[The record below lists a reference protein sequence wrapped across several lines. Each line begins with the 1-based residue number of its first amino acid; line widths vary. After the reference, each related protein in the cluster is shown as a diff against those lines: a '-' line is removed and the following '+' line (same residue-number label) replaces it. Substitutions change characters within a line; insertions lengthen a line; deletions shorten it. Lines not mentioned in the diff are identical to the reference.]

1 MLPEIILSALV
12 LLLAGTTAVLGR
24 RLYAA
29 QKALQ
34 SAKPHPAEGHEPD
47 RTALRQKREQA
58 EELCMDLKRSLT
70 HIHTAI
76 PAQVPGL
83 LVERIQIFCAQ
94 ELKEQVSAILR
105 ILQNGFSERIAPAMG
120 QGDLAQLDGQ
130 IDQLHRIV
138 LETEELEQT
147 LVLRCKSW
155 SPREEPAL
163 DAEAQKL
170 AAISQELE
178 ELHQALQ
185 TLLHAV
191 LESQGA
197 REGARTVQERIRRA
211 GAQISAPE
219 VLAALSALSALA
231 EENCGLLDRQTK
243 DRIEGY
249 YLPTLELVLK
259 ELEKAERA
267 GEDTGAKVQLSI
279 RVIQILSRAIDA
291 GQQVQRQ
298 VNERRLEAEV
308 SAMEQLAAMRGDIGD
323 DMTKS

>member
-34 SAKPHPAEGHEPD
+34 SAKPRPAEGNEPD

-105 ILQNGFSERIAPAMG
+105 ILQNGFSERIAPAMD
-120 QGDLAQLDGQ
+120 QGDLAQLDRQ
-130 IDQLHRIV
+130 IDQLRRIV
-138 LETEELEQT
+138 LETGELEQT

-163 DAEAQKL
+163 AAEAQKL

-178 ELHQALQ
+178 ELRQALQ
-185 TLLHAV
+185 TLLYAV

-197 REGARTVQERIRRA
+197 RTVQARIRRA

-279 RVIQILSRAIDA
+279 RVIQILSRVIDA

-298 VNERRLEAEV
+298 VNERCLEAEV
-308 SAMEQLAAMRGDIGD
+308 SAMERLAAMRGDIGD